1 MNDRKIT
8 IVAVDITKP
17 VEPAAFVEAINRLGL
32 FISAA

>member
-1 MNDRKIT
+1 MTDRKIT

-17 VEPAAFVEAINRLGL
+17 VELAASVEAINRLGF